1 MSRKRKRPPGRGI
14 WNGRSVAVSTAA
26 GGTANS
32 ALGSS
37 NGKLTEEH
45 ASQGWRP
52 TCACYDARHC
62 AAWPG
67 HWKFV
72 CALSGGGVWPAARS
86 MLLDHFGG
94 TGTLRLVAE
103 RLPRDSIHIELIPD
117 YADKA
122 LSWVADDVLT
132 RGRPQVVA

>member
-1 MSRKRKRPPGRGI
+1 MAGGRKRPPGCGI
-14 WNGRSVAVSTAA
+14 RNGRGVAVSTAA

-37 NGKLTEEH
+37 NGKLTGEH

-62 AAWPG
+62 ATWPG
-67 HWKFV
+67 RWKLV
-72 CALSGGGVWPAARS
+72 CALSGGANLPVARS
-86 MLLDHFGG
+86 MLLDSFVGAGTFG
-94 TGTLRLVAE
+94 LVAE

-122 LSWVADDVLT
+122 LSWIADDVLT